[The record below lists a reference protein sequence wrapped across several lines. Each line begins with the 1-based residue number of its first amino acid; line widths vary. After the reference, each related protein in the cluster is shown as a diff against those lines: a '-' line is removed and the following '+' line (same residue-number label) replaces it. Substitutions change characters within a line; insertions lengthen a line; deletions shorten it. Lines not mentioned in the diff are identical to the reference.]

1 MADTSNVAQ
10 GEFPVPITVEFT
22 YVKSFL
28 QFDQPLLIIDFNSGG
43 LELLFGNE
51 RKHKVVLP
59 ARLEDGSRPNISYL
73 LKYLVDNLMKD
84 QRIDMFIME
93 DNVYVNVAL
102 GFYSILMISIGDQA
116 FSSSSMMPIGNSKA
130 KRHMNFNKEITLFL
144 SQLYMAVKY
153 DGLY

>member
-1 MADTSNVAQ
+1 M
-10 GEFPVPITVEFT
+10 
-22 YVKSFL
+22 
-28 QFDQPLLIIDFNSGG
+28 
-43 LELLFGNE
+43 LFGNE

-93 DNVYVNVAL
+93 DNVYVNITWR
-102 GFYSILMISIGDQA
+102 FYLVLMISTDDQA
-116 FSSSSMMPIGNSKA
+116 SSFSSMMPIGNSKA

-144 SQLYMAVKY
+144 FQLYMAVKQN
-153 DGLY
+153 

>member
-93 DNVYVNVAL
+93 DNVYVN
-102 GFYSILMISIGDQA
+102 A

>member
-1 MADTSNVAQ
+1 M
-10 GEFPVPITVEFT
+10 
-22 YVKSFL
+22 
-28 QFDQPLLIIDFNSGG
+28 
-43 LELLFGNE
+43 LFGNE

-93 DNVYVNVAL
+93 DNVYVDITL
-102 GFYSILMISIGDQA
+102 GVQTVLMVSTDDQE
-116 FSSSSMMPIGNSKA
+116 FSSSSTMPIGNSKV

-144 SQLYMAVKY
+144 SQLYMVVKHG
-153 DGLY
+153 GLY